1 MKKIFIG
8 FLTGLVNEFNHTTCV
23 TLNNH
28 KRKTHPTF
36 ISLHLNNAPNDCI
49 TIHLWSIW
57 IDMSEGEILL
67 MTCLIKHK
75 FQTKQKI

>member
-49 TIHLWSIW
+49 TIHLWSI
-57 IDMSEGEILL
+57 
-67 MTCLIKHK
+67 
-75 FQTKQKI
+75 